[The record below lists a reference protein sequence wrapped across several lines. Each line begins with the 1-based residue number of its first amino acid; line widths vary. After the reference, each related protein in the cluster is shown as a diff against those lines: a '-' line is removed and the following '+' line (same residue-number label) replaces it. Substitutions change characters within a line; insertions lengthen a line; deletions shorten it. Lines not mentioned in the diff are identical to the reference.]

1 MTDLARRTDP
11 GVPIAW
17 ERVSIVDLL
26 DRVLGAGVVITGDV
40 TLSIADVDLVYVSLN
55 AIIASVRPDGP
66 LPWPAAGPLVR
77 EAW

>member
-1 MTDLARRTDP
+1 MTDVARTD
-11 GVPIAW
+11 GRTW
-17 ERVSIVDLL
+17 ERTSLVDLL
-26 DRVLGAGVVITGDV
+26 DRVLGTGVVITGDI

-66 LPWPAAGPLVR
+66 MPTPAAGPVVR